1 MPDALGRQI
10 AVRQTG
16 LKYINTKSINMA
28 QIGDMVRYLNS
39 VGGGRIV
46 RIEGQMAYVDEDG
59 FETPVLLR
67 ECVVVAPAQPQ
78 GASPR
83 AAKNSTPA
91 QAGGNTERWWEK
103 ELNKGKEKAPSKEKP
118 VYDPTAKVMKQ
129 HSGAAPEAGFAGSGS
144 ISPKP
149 VAAPDPDDT
158 PEGEELNIVLA
169 FEAEEP
175 KHLNT
180 TEYDAYVVN
189 DSNYTLFLTYLT
201 RADSDNG
208 WTLRFAEP
216 IEPHMQVPVQHI
228 TRDDLG
234 AMDRVSIQYVAY
246 KPGREFRLKSP
257 VAVEH
262 SLDTTKF
269 FKLHCFR
276 DNMYFDTPVI
286 AIDVTRNDVP
296 QRPIAVDSGR
306 LEDAMRSKRNADM
319 RPQPRRVSRNE
330 QTKSSNEPLVID
342 LHISELLDTTSGLDN
357 ADMLQVQLR
366 EFNRVMEENLRNK
379 GRKIVFIHGKGE
391 GVLRKALLKE
401 LTYKYKSCD
410 VQDASFREYG
420 FGATQVTIR

>member
-1 MPDALGRQI
+1 
-10 AVRQTG
+10 
-16 LKYINTKSINMA
+16 MA

-67 ECVVVAPAQPQ
+67 ECVVVGPAQTSPAATRAARISAAEAPAD
-78 GASPR
+78 
-83 AAKNSTPA
+83 
-91 QAGGNTERWWEK
+91 RWWEK
-103 ELNKGKEKAPSKEKP
+103 ELKGGKKEKAPSKEKP
-118 VYDPTAKVMKQ
+118 VYDVPATPAK
-129 HSGAAPEAGFAGSGS
+129 
-144 ISPKP
+144 

-158 PEGEELNIVLA
+158 PEGEKLNIVLA

-180 TEYDAYVVN
+180 TEYDAYIVN

-201 RADSDNG
+201 RADGDEG

-216 IEPHMQVPVQHI
+216 VEPHMQVPVQHI
-228 TRDDLG
+228 TRDQLG
-234 AMDRVSIQYVAY
+234 AMDRISVQYVAY
-246 KPGREFRLKSP
+246 KEGGRLFSLKSP

-262 SLDTTKF
+262 TLDTTKF

-276 DNMYFDTPVI
+276 DNEYFDTPVI
-286 AIDVTRNDVP
+286 AIDITRDDVP
-296 QRPIAVDSGR
+296 RRPVVIDSGR
-306 LEDAMRSKRNADM
+306 LEDAMRAKRRSDVNA
-319 RPQPRRVSRNE
+319 PQPRRVSRRDADRH
-330 QTKSSNEPLVID
+330 SADGPLVVD
-342 LHISELLDTTSGLDN
+342 LHISELLDTTAGLDN

-366 EFNRVMEENLRNK
+366 EFNRVMEENRSAK
-379 GRKIVFIHGKGE
+379 GRKIIFIHGKGE

-401 LTYKYKSCD
+401 LTYKYKTCD